1 MRGVVVVS
9 IFLVVHC
16 MCAVINAELVRD
28 QPSTNVLK
36 LSISRKSLNSQR
48 RFRRDAKH
56 EEDEDVVN
64 VGGDGKCD
72 NPTVDESSK
81 IEDNPVSLVHFA
93 VLFFVYKEQPYFR
106 IL

>member
-1 MRGVVVVS
+1 MRGVVVAS
-9 IFLVVHC
+9 IFLVVYC
-16 MCAVINAELVRD
+16 LCAVINAELVRD
-28 QPSTNVLK
+28 QPSKNVLK

-64 VGGDGKCD
+64 VGGDGNCH
-72 NPTVDESSK
+72 NPAMDEGSR

-93 VLFFVYKEQPYFR
+93 VLCFVYKEQPYFR

>member
-1 MRGVVVVS
+1 MRGVVVAS
-9 IFLVVHC
+9 IFFVVHC

-72 NPTVDESSK
+72 NPAVDESSK

>member
-1 MRGVVVVS
+1 MRGVVVAS

-16 MCAVINAELVRD
+16 MCAVINAEFVRD
-28 QPSTNVLK
+28 QPSTDVQK
-36 LSISRKSLNSQR
+36 LSISRKSLNSHR

-56 EEDEDVVN
+56 EDEKDVVN

-72 NPTVDESSK
+72 NPAVDESSK

>member
-1 MRGVVVVS
+1 MRGVVVAS

-16 MCAVINAELVRD
+16 MCAVINAGLVRD
-28 QPSTNVLK
+28 QPSKNVLK

-72 NPTVDESSK
+72 NPAVDGSSK